1 MPFDHFMAIKFVCV
15 DVVLCTKA
23 MAILECQWILE
34 TKYMRQIHL
43 KEKKVVI
50 FMWKPLSNA
59 DVVSSLFIHGWIL
72 YFHFDIKFP
81 TNYE

>member
-1 MPFDHFMAIKFVCV
+1 MANKDSVCWNTFDIHIHINYGHMPFDHFMAIKFVCV

-43 KEKKVVI
+43 KEKK
-50 FMWKPLSNA
+50 SCN
-59 DVVSSLFIHGWIL
+59 
-72 YFHFDIKFP
+72 FHVETII
-81 TNYE
+81 